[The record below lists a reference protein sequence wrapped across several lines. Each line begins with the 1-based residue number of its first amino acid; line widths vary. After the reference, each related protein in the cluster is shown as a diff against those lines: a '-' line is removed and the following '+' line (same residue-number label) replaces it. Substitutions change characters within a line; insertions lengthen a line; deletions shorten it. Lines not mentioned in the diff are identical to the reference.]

1 MGYFPNGT
9 SGECYR
15 DAYCYGCANHR
26 DKHDGR
32 GAGCAI
38 WDLHLLYNS
47 EQHDTES
54 DDPAKRATSIAWKA
68 ALSEL
73 IPETDEGTGEC
84 SLFLPS
90 DPYKRAAQEARWKL
104 ASSPAGLD
112 AEGRE
117 SE

>member
-15 DAYCYGCANHR
+15 ELYCYRCSNYR

-32 GAGCAI
+32 GEGCAI
-38 WDLHLLYNS
+38 WDLHFLYNS
-47 EQHDTES
+47 DQHDTES
-54 DDPAKRATSIAWKA
+54 TDPAKRATSIAWKA

-73 IPETDEGTGEC
+73 IPETDDGTGEC

-104 ASSPAGLD
+104 AASHDAG
-112 AEGRE
+112 AREG
-117 SE
+117 SQS